1 MTNARPSEIGAQLR
15 ERLESAGHR
24 LGTRESAQ
32 REAVA
37 EAQQRAETLHAAT
50 AFALEGFHEAASHAG
65 APHLEVEL
73 SPLRV
78 DDKHIRS
85 IEFELRRGRYV
96 AIVTV
101 KSRGE
106 VTLVGPFHAGKTE
119 GPCMTFPYGAEDE
132 LVDAL
137 GAFLEKFVE
146 EAATP

>member
-1 MTNARPSEIGAQLR
+1 MTNALPSEIRAQLR
-15 ERLESAGHR
+15 DQLESAGRR
-24 LGTRESAQ
+24 LGTRESAH

-37 EAQQRAETLHAAT
+37 EAQRRAEALHAAT
-50 AFALEGFHEAASHAG
+50 AFALEGFHEAASDAG
-65 APHLEVEL
+65 ASHLEIEL
-73 SPLRV
+73 SALRA
-78 DDKHIRS
+78 DDKHLRS

-119 GPCMTFPYGAEDE
+119 GPCMTFPYGAERE
-132 LVDAL
+132 LAGAL

-146 EAATP
+146 DAATP